1 MIGDVLILAVVLVFI
16 VTVFV
21 SIFGKDGEE

>member
-1 MIGDVLILAVVLVFI
+1 MIGDVLTLAVVLVFI

-21 SIFGKDGEE
+21 SILGGGDDQ

>member
-1 MIGDVLILAVVLVFI
+1 MIGDVLTLAVVLVFI

-21 SIFGKDGEE
+21 SILGGGGEE

>member
-1 MIGDVLILAVVLVFI
+1 MIGDVLTLAVVLVFI

-21 SIFGKDGEE
+21 SILGGGDEQ

>member
-1 MIGDVLILAVVLVFI
+1 MIGDVLILAVVAVFI

-21 SIFGKDGEE
+21 SIFGGGGES